1 MTQKHDII
9 TGEDFNG
16 ELCPQA
22 QEIVQALHHPDA
34 PPVEETDIQAARE
47 THALEA
53 FDIEIASTET
63 QVEDRQIEVLS
74 RRINIRIYTPAG
86 DGPFP
91 ILVFAHGGCWTFC
104 SLDSHDRLCR
114 YYSHHAR
121 CIVVSVDYAL
131 APEHPFPQGLNDFHD
146 AVLWCFKHAASIRG
160 DAKRVA
166 VAGDSAGGNLSA
178 AVAQQLQSQPSFR
191 LRLQLL
197 IYPICDAS
205 SPEGASMKHYANG
218 YFFTQDV
225 LKWTASLYAKDSR
238 LQHPGISPL
247 YGEVTSN
254 LAPAFFLLAECD
266 ILRDQGL
273 AYAQKLREAGVAVHC
288 MTYRGVPHAF
298 IAMARALD
306 LGQQALSDSAKHLKL
321 AFAGEY
327 PVNHLASKN

>member
-1 MTQKHDII
+1 MIQQYDKI

-22 QEIVQALHHPDA
+22 QAIVQTFNHPDA

-53 FDIEIASTET
+53 FDIETPSTET
-63 QVEDRQIEVLS
+63 QVEDRQIEVNN
-74 RRINIRIYTPAG
+74 RRIDIRIYTPAG

-91 ILVFAHGGCWTFC
+91 ILVFAHGSCWTFC

-114 YYSHHAR
+114 YYSHHAH
-121 CIVVSVDYAL
+121 CVVVSVDSAL
-131 APEHPFPQGLNDFHD
+131 APEYPFPQGLNDFHD
-146 AVLWCFKHAASIRG
+146 AVLWCFEHADAIRG

-166 VAGDSAGGNLSA
+166 VAGDSAGGNLSSV
-178 AVAQQLQSQPSFR
+178 VAQRLQSHPCFR
-191 LRLQLL
+191 LSLQLL

-205 SPEGASMKHYANG
+205 NPEDASMNRYVNG

-225 LKWTASLYAKDSR
+225 LTWTASLYAKNLH
-238 LQHPGISPL
+238 LQHPDISPL
-247 YGEVTSN
+247 YGDVNSN

-273 AYAQKLREAGVAVHC
+273 AYAQKLREAGVAVQC
-288 MTYRGVPHAF
+288 MLYRGVPHAF
-298 IAMARALD
+298 VAMADSLD
-306 LGQQALSDSAKHLKL
+306 LGRQALADSAKHLRL
-321 AFAGEY
+321 AFDCEEPA
-327 PVNHLASKN
+327 NHNQ